1 MVTLRRF
8 TGAEWRDLGRGL
20 RLLLRQDDEAIE
32 RNKTSTIEWRFIDAK
47 KHREEMLELCELY
60 AKRADRAGR
69 P

>member
-8 TGAEWRDLGRGL
+8 TGAEWRDLGRGIRHL
-20 RLLLRQDDEAIE
+20 IRQDEEAIE
-32 RNKTSTIEWRFIDAK
+32 QHKTSTLEPQFVRSK
-47 KHREEMLELCELY
+47 ELHEEMSEICELY